1 MQTDF
6 LINFKN
12 VIYSLTIASFIII
25 FLISVMSM
33 YNSNSLIA
41 LIVSYG
47 VIVSSLILMFGVLYN
62 MSNINISYTMF
73 NKLITLF
80 PLVYIILIILVL
92 MFLLVSY
99 FDEIVSNKVSNYYFS
114 FSLLL
119 NIFLV
124 TQIIIFYSNI
134 GFETS
139 KYISNKVFSLL
150 SLLGTISAL
159 LVITLS
165 VILKSFSTDG

>member
-62 MSNINISYTMF
+62 MSNISYTMF